1 MKKFGIIVFIVA
13 IVIGVLFANLFS
25 FGRASGKIFNFSFSS
40 GIKGSGTSASEVR
53 TIDGFESIDVGGVF
67 HVDITAGKDFEIE
80 VVGDDNLLQYV
91 ETSVES
97 GVLKISTSERI
108 KSHGPINIRIS
119 APNIEELN
127 ASGACK
133 VNLSGIKNSS
143 LTIDT
148 SGASKINLTG
158 ETSSLTIDVSG
169 ASAIDAQGLKAENA
183 TVDASGA
190 SRVEVFVTNRL
201 TSEASGASKIGYL
214 GNPSNIEKNSSGVS
228 KIYQK

>member
-13 IVIGVLFANLFS
+13 ILIGVFFANLFS
-25 FGRASGKIFNFSFSS
+25 FGRTSGKIFNFSFNT
-40 GIKGSGTSASEVR
+40 GIKGSGNSASEKR
-53 TIDGFESIDVGGVF
+53 SIDGFKSVDVGGVF

-80 VVGDDNLLQYV
+80 ITGDDNLLQYV
-91 ETSVES
+91 ETRVES
-97 GVLKISTSERI
+97 GVLKISSSERI
-108 KSHGPINIRIS
+108 KSHKGINVRIS
-119 APNIEELN
+119 APNIEELD
-127 ASGACK
+127 ASGASK
-133 VNLSGIKNSS
+133 VNLSGVKNSA

-148 SGASKINLTG
+148 SGASKINLSG

-190 SRVEVFVTNRL
+190 SRVEVFVTDRL
-201 TSEASGASKIGYL
+201 MSEASGASKIAYL
-214 GNPSNIEKNSSGVS
+214 GNPSNVEKNSSGAS